1 MSTST
6 GEAFPLPAATR
17 ERVQKMVDQRAQI
30 DALIEAT
37 LIATREALGVPPM
50 YWLHSLSEGFI
61 PPLDGDALT
70 PEPTQQG

>member
-1 MSTST
+1 MST

-17 ERVQKMVDQRAQI
+17 ERVQKMLEQRAQI

-50 YWLHSLSEGFI
+50 YGLNSLSEGFI
-61 PPLDGDALT
+61 PPLDGATLT

>member
-1 MSTST
+1 MST
-6 GEAFPLPAATR
+6 GEAIPLPAATR
-17 ERVQKMVDQRAQI
+17 ERVQEMVDQRAQI
-30 DALIEAT
+30 DALIGAT

-50 YWLHSLSEGFI
+50 YGLHSLSEGFI

>member
-1 MSTST
+1 MST
-6 GEAFPLPAATR
+6 GEAIPLPAATR

-50 YWLHSLSEGFI
+50 YGLHSLSEGFI
-61 PPLDGDALT
+61 PPIDAATLT
-70 PEPTQQG
+70 DTPQG

>member
-1 MSTST
+1 MST
-6 GEAFPLPAATR
+6 GEAIPLPAATR

-37 LIATREALGVPPM
+37 LIATREALDVPPM
-50 YWLHSLSEGFI
+50 YGLNSLSEGFI
-61 PPLDGDALT
+61 PPLDGATLT